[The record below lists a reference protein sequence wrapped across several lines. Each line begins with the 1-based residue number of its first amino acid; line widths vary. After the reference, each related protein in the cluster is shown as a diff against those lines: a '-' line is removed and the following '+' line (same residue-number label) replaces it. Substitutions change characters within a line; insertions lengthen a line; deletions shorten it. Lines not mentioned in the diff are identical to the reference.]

1 MRDLFDDGVWQP
13 FFCLKSSNKLRIMNQ
28 FDQRINALRI
38 EFRNERISIQKD
50 SNRTIGHIN
59 TAIGQTQFPE
69 VREMLRAEKQRVYE
83 ATRQS
88 MRYNRLC
95 YLQQLELLQDEYT
108 LYLAAHPSKR
118 SQRK

>member
-1 MRDLFDDGVWQP
+1 
-13 FFCLKSSNKLRIMNQ
+13 MNQ

-69 VREMLRAEKQRVYE
+69 VREMLRAEKARIYE
-83 ATRQS
+83 ATRRS
-88 MRYNRLC
+88 MHYNRVC
-95 YLQQLELLQDEYT
+95 YLQQLELLEEDRR
-108 LYLAAHPSKR
+108 LFLAMHPSKR
-118 SQRK
+118 QLRRMAEAD